1 MEEEQEDVQPKEK
14 KRQRKRKYSSDPAQ
28 AQDLAIL
35 GAINQTLKVLT
46 EKQQNLQPPKNY
58 GIHAFCQYVEHQ
70 LKLIEDPHQLQYIQ
84 FHIHQILLS
93 PRPSSSQYP
102 ATYSHPL

>member
-1 MEEEQEDVQPKEK
+1 MEEEQEEVQPKEK

-46 EKQQNLQPPKNY
+46 EKQQNLQPPKND
-58 GIHAFCQYVEHQ
+58 GIHAFCRYVEHQ
-70 LKLIEDPHQLQYIQ
+70 LKLIEDSHHLQYIQ